1 MTMNFDRQKSLQD
14 LERNDWGET
23 SGDTYIMRTCHRL
36 RRVPL
41 SDFTDEDLRVMLGQQ
56 ISLPFLVPLALDRLQ
71 VDPLLEAELYPGD
84 LLGVVLKVP
93 ENYWKKH
100 RDASEILRA
109 IVARANEMLPWLDEA
124 DASLV
129 RENLSN
135 APAFVQP

>member
-1 MTMNFDRQKSLQD
+1 MMINFDRQKSLQE
-14 LERNDWGET
+14 LEQNDWGES

-41 SDFTDEDLRVMLGQQ
+41 SDFTDEDLRVMLSQQ
-56 ISLPFLVPLALDRLQ
+56 VSLPFLVPLALERLQ

-93 ENYWKKH
+93 ESHWKRH
-100 RDASEILRA
+100 SDASEVLRA
-109 IVARANEMLPWLDEA
+109 IVARTNEMLPTLDEA